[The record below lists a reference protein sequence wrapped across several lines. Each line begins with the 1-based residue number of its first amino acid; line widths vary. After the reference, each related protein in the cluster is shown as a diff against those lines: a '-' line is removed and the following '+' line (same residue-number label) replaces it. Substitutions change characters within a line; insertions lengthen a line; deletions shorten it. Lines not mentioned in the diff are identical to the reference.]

1 MGNVQTVLGII
12 DSSELGVV
20 IPHEHLLSLVPGAWI
35 TGGKDDQNIEIAVS
49 ALSTLKN
56 YGVKTVC
63 DLSPYGVVGRDEH
76 GDNAALLKEIS
87 LQSGLNIISGTG
99 TYLED
104 FSPSWV
110 SAASED
116 ELTERFI
123 KDALFGI
130 GSSGV
135 KAGILG
141 EQATGL
147 DEVTPYERK
156 GLRASARASLETGL
170 GIMTHCTHATMAEE
184 QIKIIREIGIPLSR
198 VVLGHVD
205 TQVDTIDMDFVFKL
219 LDTGVNIGVDT
230 IGKQVWQF
238 FLSPPPD
245 NQEDGRFTRNFM
257 YRSDANR
264 ASMVEKICSSG
275 YAEQVFLSMDIT
287 GTEIYMNP
295 TTTGQFGYSYMLE
308 MFIPMLK
315 ERGVTPEQIE
325 QMIVKNPAR
334 MLSIG

>member
-1 MGNVQTVLGII
+1 MGNVQTVLGVI
-12 DSSELGVV
+12 DSSELGLVV
-20 IPHEHLLSLVPGAWI
+20 PHEHLLSLVPGAWI
-35 TGGKDDQNIEIAVS
+35 TGGEDNRSVEIAVS

-63 DLSPYGVVGRDEH
+63 DLSSYGAVGRDEY
-76 GDNAALLKEIS
+76 GDNAALLKDIS

-99 TYLED
+99 TYLEA

-110 SAASED
+110 SAVSED

-123 KDALFGI
+123 KDAQSGI

-135 KAGILG
+135 KAGIFG

-147 DEVTPYERK
+147 DAVTPYERK

-184 QIKIIREIGIPLSR
+184 QIKIIREIGVSLSR
-198 VVLGHVD
+198 VVLGHID
-205 TQVDTIDMDFVFKL
+205 TQVDVIDMEYTFRL

-230 IGKQVWQF
+230 IGKEVWQF

-245 NQEDGRFTRNFM
+245 DQDDGRFTRDFM

-264 ASMVEKICSSG
+264 ASMVAEMCSRG
-275 YAEQVFLSMDIT
+275 YAEQIFLSMDIT
-287 GTEIYMNP
+287 GAEIYMNP
-295 TTTGQFGYSYMLE
+295 TTTGQSGYSYMLQV
-308 MFIPMLK
+308 FVPMLK
-315 ERGVTPEQIE
+315 ELGVPPSQIE
-325 QMIVKNPAR
+325 QMTVKNPAR
-334 MLSIG
+334 ILSVI